1 MIDLKKQTLILTFGY
16 PGSGKTHF
24 ASQFAAKHGLIH
36 ISGDRFRYELFDD
49 PQFSEGENQVVER
62 LMDYMLEQAMKT
74 KTSIIYDANNGVRK
88 KRQALTGAATKHGVK
103 TFMVWTQTDLGTAFT
118 RASTRD
124 KRRLGDK
131 YSFDMDKE
139 TFDQVLGKI
148 TAPSYGED
156 YVVVSGK
163 YDFPAQE
170 LTVLK
175 KLEKLKLIEPLEK
188 TPSRFQRSRPPS
200 SAKKRSIGGR
210 RQFTIE

>member
-1 MIDLKKQTLILTFGY
+1 MLMFGY
-16 PGSGKTHF
+16 PGAGKTHF
-24 ASQFAAKHGLIH
+24 ANQFATKHGLIH

-49 PQFSEGENQVVER
+49 PQFSDGENQVVER
-62 LMDYMLEQAMKT
+62 LMDYMLQQAMKT
-74 KTSIIYDANNGVRK
+74 KTSIIYDANNGVRR
-88 KRQALTGAATKHGVK
+88 KRQELTGEASKRGIK
-103 TFMVWTQTDLGTAFT
+103 TVMVWTQTDLNTAFT

-124 KRRLGDK
+124 KRRPGDK
-131 YSFDMDKE
+131 YSFNMNQE
-139 TFDQVLGKI
+139 TFDYVLGKI

-188 TPSRFQRSRPPS
+188 APSRFQRSQPG
-200 SAKKRSIGGR
+200 SAPKKRSIGGR
-210 RQFTIE
+210 KQFTI